1 MTRKLEKYLE
11 MESMRLRT
19 KVDVDGEV
27 EGGFYNEA
35 QISGLEAGYSKH
47 SILD

>member
-11 MESMRLRT
+11 MESMRLHT
-19 KVDVDGEV
+19 KLDAVGEV

-35 QISGLEAGYSKH
+35 QISGLEAGYRKH
-47 SILD
+47 SVLD